1 MPQRDLT
8 NPRCEPHNVPAGSC
22 LFLNTKVPT
31 ANPGN
36 SIQVGM
42 RPHATVWEPETTR
55 LMTTV

>member
-8 NPRCEPHNVPAGSC
+8 NPRCGPHNVPAGSY
-22 LFLNTKVPT
+22 LFLNATVLT

-55 LMTTV
+55 PMTTV